1 MIYFGVD
8 IGGTGI
14 KVGVVSP
21 EGKLL
26 HMDSAPTQAALGYE
40 VLAADIAALIN
51 KIMSEKGI
59 SLDEVGGIGLG
70 CPGSIDD
77 KNGVVIYSNNI
88 NMTNAPLCD
97 EVKKHIDK
105 PVYIGN
111 DANCAALGE
120 YFALNDSSIEHMVAI
135 TLGTGVGGGVII
147 NKKIYTGFNGVAGE
161 LGHTSLIM
169 DGEQCTC
176 GRKGCWEAY
185 ASVTAL
191 NRDAIRAAEKA
202 PESQL
207 AKEIAANGGKSNG
220 KILFGCA
227 KNGDETAIA
236 VMNQYA
242 KYVAAGIVDL
252 INIFQPEY
260 LVIGGGVS
268 AQGDYLLNP
277 IRKYVSAETYGG
289 SLVKNPEIRMATLG
303 NDAGIIG
310 AALLAL

>member
-14 KVGVVSP
+14 KVGAVSP
-21 EGKLL
+21 EAELL
-26 HMDSAPTQAALGYE
+26 YMDSAPTQASLGYE
-40 VLAADIAALIN
+40 VLAKDIADLIN
-51 KIMSEKGI
+51 KIMADKGI

-77 KNGVVIYSNNI
+77 KKGVVIYSNNI
-88 NMTNAPLCD
+88 NLTNAPLCD
-97 EVKKHIDK
+97 EVRKYIDK
-105 PVYIGN
+105 PVFIGN

-120 YFALNDSSIEHMVAI
+120 YFALNDNSVEHMVAI

-147 NKKIYTGFNGVAGE
+147 NKKIFTGFNGVAGE

-169 DGEQCTC
+169 NGEQCSC

-185 ASVTAL
+185 ASVTGL
-191 NRDAIRAAEKA
+191 NRDAVRAANNA
-202 PESQL
+202 PDSLL
-207 AKEIAANGGKSNG
+207 AKEIAANDGKSNG

-227 KNGDETAIA
+227 KSGDETAMA
-236 VMNQYA
+236 VLDQYT
-242 KYVAAGIVDL
+242 KYVAEGIIDL

-260 LVIGGGVS
+260 IVIGGGIS

-277 IRKYVSAETYGG
+277 IKKYVAEGTYGG
-289 SLVKNPEIRMATLG
+289 ELIKTAEIRMAKLG

>member
-14 KVGVVSP
+14 KVGAVSTD
-21 EGKLL
+21 GKLL
-26 HMDSAPTQAALGYE
+26 YMDSAPTQASLGYE
-40 VLAADIAALIN
+40 VLASDIAGLIN
-51 KIMSEKGI
+51 KIMADKGI

-77 KNGVVIYSNNI
+77 RKGVVIYSNNI
-88 NMTNAPLCD
+88 NLTNAPLCD

-120 YFALNDSSIEHMVAI
+120 FFALNDDSVEDMVAI
-135 TLGTGVGGGVII
+135 TLGTGVGGGIII
-147 NKKIYTGFNGVAGE
+147 NKKIFTGSNGVAGE
-161 LGHTSLIM
+161 LGHTTLIM

-185 ASVTAL
+185 ASVTGL
-191 NRDAIRAAEKA
+191 NRDAVRAAENA
-202 PESQL
+202 PDSLL
-207 AKEIAANGGKSNG
+207 AKEIAANDGKSNG

-227 KNGDETAIA
+227 KEGDETALA
-236 VMNQYA
+236 VLDRYA
-242 KYVAAGIVDL
+242 KYVAEGIIDL

-260 LVIGGGVS
+260 VVIGGGVS
-268 AQGDYLLNP
+268 AQGDYLLDP
-277 IRKYVSAETYGG
+277 IKKYVAAGTYGG
-289 SLVKNPEIRMATLG
+289 DLVKTAEIRMAKLG